1 MNIFVWLI
9 VIVLVVYLFV
19 VASSARLLIQPKRQ
33 RLWTNPKQE
42 VGLDYEEVEFPAQDG
57 ISLSGWF
64 IPAAQTPAATVIMV
78 HGWPW
83 NRMGTKANDLLG
95 DLPGSKPIN
104 LLPFT
109 KALHEKNYNVLMFDL
124 RNHGESGTKIPITS
138 GWLEKRDLLGA
149 IRYAKSRTEVDPN
162 RIGTI
167 GFSMGGNTVVFIL
180 AHTTDIKAA
189 VAVQPNTSAV
199 FGKRYRADLFGPLG
213 ELLGWPTE
221 MLYRLSG
228 GPSTAFIEPAYA
240 AVGAR
245 DTPVLYV
252 QGTGD
257 KWGSVDD
264 VANMVASTPNAVEPL
279 YPETDH
285 RFGGYQYVVDN
296 PDKVITFFDKYL
308 GSRINAAHA
317 STDRQV

>member
-1 MNIFVWLI
+1 MNILI
-9 VIVLVVYLFV
+9 WAIAIILLIYVLV
-19 VASSARLLIQPKRQ
+19 VASSARLLIKPKRQ
-33 RLWTNPKQE
+33 KIWTNPRQD
-42 VGLDYEEVEFPAQDG
+42 VGLDYEDVEFPAQDG
-57 ISLSGWF
+57 VSIKGWF
-64 IPAAQTPAATVIMV
+64 IPALQTPAATVIMV

-83 NRMGTKANDLLG
+83 NRIGTKADDILG

-109 KALHEKNYNVLMFDL
+109 KALHERNYNVLMFDL
-124 RNHGESGTKIPITS
+124 RNHGESDAKIPLTS

-149 IRYAKSRTEVDPN
+149 IKYAKSRAEVDSN

-167 GFSMGGNTVVFIL
+167 GFSMGGNTVVFTL
-180 AHTTDIKAA
+180 PHSTDIKAA
-189 VAVQPNTSAV
+189 AAVQPNTSAI
-199 FGKRYRADLFGPLG
+199 FGQRYRADKFGPLDKLFGPAI
-213 ELLGWPTE
+213 EI
-221 MLYRLSG
+221 LYRLSG
-228 GPSTAFIEPAYA
+228 GPSTAFIQPAYEA
-240 AVGAR
+240 AGAR
-245 DTPVLYV
+245 DIPVLYV

-296 PDKVITFFDKYL
+296 PDKVLTFFDKYL
-308 GSRINAAHA
+308 SK
-317 STDRQV
+317 